1 MATLAVRHE
10 DAAYFA
16 AVDDLLTQTPT
27 MKAEKLGFCFCFCSS
42 MLMPGLLEI
51 RPGLKLRVKA
61 A

>member
-27 MKAEKLGFCFCFCSS
+27 MKGEKLGFCFCFCFS
-42 MLMPGLLEI
+42 MFMPG
-51 RPGLKLRVKA
+51 
-61 A
+61 